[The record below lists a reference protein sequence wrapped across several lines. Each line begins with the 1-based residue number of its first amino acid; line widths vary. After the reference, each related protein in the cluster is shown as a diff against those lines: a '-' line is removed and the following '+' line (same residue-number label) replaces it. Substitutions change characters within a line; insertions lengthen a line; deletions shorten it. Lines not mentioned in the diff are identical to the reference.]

1 MKLKLIFSYIRLN
14 QMTSIFAIEMIV
26 HCYFE
31 FTGVE
36 ILDCG
41 PGTPLVVE
49 ETTKH
54 FDINCINI
62 HQGFEVFW
70 YLNWTQDNGPMHMK
84 VVHCFRKTLCLKY
97 LPYVG
102 VQRTPYT
109 VALDIAGFIKFFHL
123 NRVTCTERSR
133 YGVQENSYTC
143 DIIIKSK
150 VSSKLFS
157 EFNVYQL
164 HNISVTKR

>member
-1 MKLKLIFSYIRLN
+1 
-14 QMTSIFAIEMIV
+14 MTSIFTIDMIV

-31 FTGVE
+31 FPGVE

-62 HQGFEVFW
+62 HQGFEIFW

-133 YGVQENSYTC
+133 YGSQENSYTC

-150 VSSKLFS
+150 VSSKLSFFLNLTFTS
-157 EFNVYQL
+157 YIIFLLQNV
-164 HNISVTKR
+164 

>member
-1 MKLKLIFSYIRLN
+1 MFPKVRIHTMVCVMVIIMAFVVLE
-14 QMTSIFAIEMIV
+14 QTS
-26 HCYFE
+26 
-31 FTGVE
+31 GVE

-123 NRVTCTERSR
+123 TRVTCTERSR
-133 YGVQENSYTC
+133 YGTQENSYTC
-143 DIIIKSK
+143 DIIIKSVNGHRNHK
-150 VSSKLFS
+150 
-157 EFNVYQL
+157 E
-164 HNISVTKR
+164 